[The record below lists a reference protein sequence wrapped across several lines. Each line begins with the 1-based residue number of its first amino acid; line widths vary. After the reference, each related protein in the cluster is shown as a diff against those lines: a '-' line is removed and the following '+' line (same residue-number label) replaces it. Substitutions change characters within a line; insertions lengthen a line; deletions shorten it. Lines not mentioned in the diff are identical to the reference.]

1 MVCTD
6 PELPDIPDMLPLTH
20 IEAHKVSEN
29 DLQNPNLI
37 MEDICTDPELPPIL
51 DLLPLTPKEAHK
63 VLENDLPS
71 PSPIFTDNM
80 PGHPLADLTL
90 PPLALAVAVKDRPML
105 NQKPMPITDMDM
117 LDTDMVFPDIV
128 MLLSEPLMVIIWAK
142 DRPMPMLMD

>member
-6 PELPDIPDMLPLTH
+6 PELPDIPDMLPH
-20 IEAHKVSEN
+20 I
-29 DLQNPNLI
+29 
-37 MEDICTDPELPPIL
+37 PI
-51 DLLPLTPKEAHK
+51 EVHK
-63 VLENDLPS
+63 VLAKDQLN

-80 PGHPLADLTL
+80 PGHQLAVLTL
-90 PPLALAVAVKDRPML
+90 PPLALVVAVKDRPML
-105 NQKPMPITDMDM
+105 NQKPMPITDTDM

>member
-37 MEDICTDPELPPIL
+37 MEDICTDPELPLIP
-51 DLLPLTPKEAHK
+51 DMLPHIPKEVHK
-63 VLENDLPS
+63 VLANDQLN

-80 PGHPLADLTL
+80 PGHRLADLTI
-90 PPLALAVAVKDRPML
+90 PPLAGDAAVKDL
-105 NQKPMPITDMDM
+105 
-117 LDTDMVFPDIV
+117 
-128 MLLSEPLMVIIWAK
+128 
-142 DRPMPMLMD
+142 PMPMLMD